1 MCYKAGPRCPSV
13 ALLAIQKAE
22 SKWQNAQN
30 VSERNDAMG
39 EIMEAKHQYDL
50 TIQGQKQIEATIE
63 TAKLQGDTE
72 EAGRLQDRLSQVRAE
87 RQALLA
93 KQGIK
98 ETKRDAKHTYEIPT
112 AKEKPSERTK
122 RLLDM
127 VKVETAALSTSEGW
141 QGHLDTAVNFPTL
154 AFNNQILVHAQD
166 PEATSLNTYEDWA
179 KSGRAVRRNMQGV
192 YLLTP
197 TVATKK
203 ETNPATGQTRPVERI
218 TGFRSIATFDI
229 KSTVGKKPEPQLV
242 DLDAY
247 NGHLTDKIE
256 KYGYSVE
263 KVDPRRINGG
273 HAVTSIAEKKVYLSK
288 AIDPESQTRA
298 LAGQLSHIGLG
309 HDKNPPK
316 NQDAYTAQ
324 SVEAQGLAYIL
335 TKKAGLEPVANF
347 SGFED
352 WSAKN
357 NAAEY
362 AQRVSKAA
370 KFLLSS

>member
-50 TIQGQKQIEATIE
+50 TIQGQKQIESTIE

-72 EAGRLQDRLSQVRAE
+72 EASRLQDRLSQVRAE

-98 ETKRDAKHTYEIPT
+98 ETKRDAKHSYEIPT

-127 VKVETAALSTSEGW
+127 VKVETASLSTSEGW
-141 QGHLDTAVNFPTL
+141 QGHLDTAVNFPHL

-218 TGFRSIATFDI
+218 TGFRSIATFDVQ
-229 KSTVGKKPEPQLV
+229 STVGKKPEPQPV
-242 DLDAY
+242 DLNVY

-256 KYGYSVE
+256 KYGYTVE
-263 KVDPRRINGG
+263 EVDPRRLNGEY
-273 HAVTSIAEKKVYLSK
+273 ATTSIAEKKVYVGKGLSPDK
-288 AIDPESQTRA
+288 QT
-298 LAGQLSHIGLG
+298 LGLIGQVAHIGLG
-309 HDKNPPK
+309 HDKNPAS
-316 NQDAYTAQ
+316 NRNAVLTQN
-324 SVEAQGLAYIL
+324 VESHGLAYVL
-335 TKKAGLEPVANF
+335 TKKAGLEPVTNF
-347 SGFED
+347 QGFEE

-370 KFLLSS
+370 KFLLS